1 MLSNLTSLANKNK
14 NKDVPKDDDGFGEF
28 SDFKGINQEDNKAGN
43 DDGFGDFGDFEDNN
57 TQPTPSQTTT
67 SFPKQNPTGVNVN
80 SLNDIFATSSKP
92 AESNDDDPFEE
103 ILCDFGL

>member
-1 MLSNLTSLANKNK
+1 LSDEKAKQESKKIDPFASVMLSNLTSLANKNK

-67 SFPKQNPTGVNVN
+67 SFPK
-80 SLNDIFATSSKP
+80 
-92 AESNDDDPFEE
+92 
-103 ILCDFGL
+103 